1 MSFRTSRCARQG
13 KRMLVYFEADNG
25 TAIMKTSEAKSVV
38 SGGKLEEG
46 AMVLVEFDKI
56 DFKGLVVK
64 LHGK

>member
-1 MSFRTSRCARQG
+1 MSFRASRCARQG